1 MPPKALLLGIT
12 VLAIVIIIGGVAYT
26 LVESQSS
33 PTPSNSGNGQQTPTG
48 STTPEIV
55 MPEYPEDN
63 SNDTSSGTNVP
74 EQTAGASV
82 QEQIRDQGMAYLKT
96 NKPET
101 APLMGNLTWYGGFY
115 DLSPPGTEQYMYYTR
130 DGFWSITVESQD
142 DSGGNYTITGTY
154 FNAATMTVTFKETYQ
169 NGAFTLVNY
178 SSQRNQG
185 LLPMP

>member
-26 LVESQSS
+26 LVEGQST
-33 PTPSNSGNGQQTPTG
+33 PTPSNSGDGQQTPTD
-48 STTPEIV
+48 STTPETG
-55 MPEYPEDN
+55 PEYPEYN
-63 SNDTSSGTNVP
+63 SNDTSSDTTAS
-74 EQTAGASV
+74 EQPTGASV
-82 QEQIRDQGMAYLKT
+82 QEQIRDQGMTYLKT
-96 NKPET
+96 TKPET

-130 DGFWSITVESQD
+130 DGFWSITVESQG

>member
-33 PTPSNSGNGQQTPTG
+33 PTPSNPGNGQQTPTG
-48 STTPEIV
+48 NTTPETG
-55 MPEYPEDN
+55 PEYPEYN
-63 SNDTSSGTNVP
+63 SNDTSSDTTAS
-74 EQTAGASV
+74 EQPTGASV
-82 QEQIRDQGMAYLKT
+82 QEQIRDQGMTYLKT
-96 NKPET
+96 TKPET

-130 DGFWSITVESQD
+130 DGFWSITVESQGE
-142 DSGGNYTITGTY
+142 SGGNYTITGTY
-154 FNAATMTVTFKETYQ
+154 FKAATMTVTFKETYQ